1 MVRMLQKFSNSKFK
15 YAVAVAVSLI
25 SVQVMPMRAIA
36 QGMAE
41 STSVSGAAAGL
52 GSGIGA
58 GTFKLFNN
66 FSNQLNNNSKGVS
79 SSASSTSSRRSLQP
93 TVKETPAELN
103 SRAKDLLSK
112 ADTAQASG
120 DSKSSAKALEELARF
135 RSKNFG
141 NADRGAADAY
151 LKAGELYQSTKNY
164 SQAEDAFKSAL
175 GFSKR
180 INGESSSKSVPILL
194 HLGDALA
201 AQERNSEA
209 ALFYKQIVS
218 PQKEA
223 AEGDPKMLLAARFKL
238 GESYFK
244 SANYGE
250 AEKLLKQA
258 ISENEK
264 VSLLSKEDLAK
275 DVEMYES
282 SVKQNQSAAKPA
294 S

>member
-120 DSKSSAKALEELARF
+120 DSKSSAKALEVRKIIRKQKMHL
-135 RSKNFG
+135 
-141 NADRGAADAY
+141 
-151 LKAGELYQSTKNY
+151 
-164 SQAEDAFKSAL
+164 SQ
-175 GFSKR
+175 
-180 INGESSSKSVPILL
+180 
-194 HLGDALA
+194 
-201 AQERNSEA
+201 
-209 ALFYKQIVS
+209 
-218 PQKEA
+218 
-223 AEGDPKMLLAARFKL
+223 LLAFLNASMASHHPSQFPSCCTWATR
-238 GESYFK
+238 S
-244 SANYGE
+244 
-250 AEKLLKQA
+250 LLKSGTQKQRFA
-258 ISENEK
+258 INK
-264 VSLLSKEDLAK
+264 
-275 DVEMYES
+275 
-282 SVKQNQSAAKPA
+282 
-294 S
+294 